1 MEKTEGNIRSANARE
16 IESKCAQPRKKK
28 SVLHT
33 IVSAIA
39 LVLCVI
45 FGLMLLFN
53 LTIIVKGLINPNTPP
68 SVFGLTPMIVKSGSM
83 SSNTQHTIYRADI
96 VDMTDEQI
104 AAIKAG
110 DKVYSM
116 VEDFKI
122 ENVVLAV
129 GTDAENPFY
138 LVERPAKDHIETGD
152 LIFSKKIDPKE
163 LKVGD
168 VISYMEGKSVVTH
181 RIVRINNEGGKLS
194 FDTKG
199 DFNNSVDTGDP
210 VAAENVVGIYKNR
223 IPALGDF
230 IYFLQKPV
238 GMAIFIGVPVIA
250 FVIFDIIRRSRSSRK
265 ADTKTE
271 ELEKELERLRALA
284 REREEEKSGDEPKDE
299 L

>member
-1 MEKTEGNIRSANARE
+1 MEKTEGNIGSANARE
-16 IESKCAQPRKKK
+16 IESKSAQPRKKK

-129 GTDAENPFY
+129 GTDAENPFF

-284 REREEEKSGDEPKDE
+284 REGEEEKSGAEPKDE